1 MYKAILFSSDGED
14 YVTDYHGCNTIEE
27 VEELLA
33 NQGSRWYF
41 YPWEFVI
48 VDYGDVGLSRP
59 MFLAQKI
66 VSVPM
71 WPQEMIE
78 LEGKSIK
85 TVQKY
90 LKKYGTDI
98 ASYL

>member
-14 YVTDYHGCNTIEE
+14 YVTDYWGTNTVEE

-48 VDYGDVGLSRP
+48 KDRGFVKMHQR
-59 MFLAQKI
+59 I

-71 WPQEMIE
+71 WPQELIE
-78 LEGKSIK
+78 LNNKSVF

-90 LKKYGTDI
+90 LKENGNRI
-98 ASYL
+98 AGYL

>member
-1 MYKAILFSSDGED
+1 MYKAILFSIQGED
-14 YVTDYHGCNTIEE
+14 FVTDYWGKETINE

-48 VDYGDVGLSRP
+48 KDYGYKPNIHNQR
-59 MFLAQKI
+59 I

-71 WPQEMIE
+71 WPQEMID
-78 LEGKSIK
+78 LQGKAVR
-85 TVQKY
+85 TVQKF
-90 LKKYGTDI
+90 LGQYGIQI
-98 ASYL
+98 AEAIL

>member
-1 MYKAILFSSDGED
+1 MYKAILFTTDGSD
-14 YVTDYHGCNTIEE
+14 YVTDYSGCNTIEE

-48 VDYGDVGLSRP
+48 KDRGYIKPR
-59 MFLAQKI
+59 QRI

-78 LEGKSIK
+78 LNGKSIS
-85 TVQKY
+85 TVQRY
-90 LKKYGTDI
+90 LKEHGNRI
-98 ASYL
+98 AEAIL